1 MQINMNEDTSGLIT
15 EKKFRELASVHSPHC
30 FTIIIP
36 TSRAGEEVDS
46 RQLQKRYKNSLK
58 ELKNISE
65 EKGLKNKE
73 IVKYLDSLGSLLED
87 VHFWRNQS
95 DGLAV
100 FMYDDIMECFT
111 LPGEYKEIIY
121 LADHF
126 YLLPVIPL
134 FNDNGIFYLLS
145 LSLRNVRF
153 YEGSRHDITEIDI
166 DDLVPG
172 RLEDT
177 VGYDYEERSL
187 QHRSGQEGAGST
199 MYHGQGAGKD
209 DKKEEIK
216 KFFRAVD
223 KGLMDILKEED
234 APLVL
239 ACVDHYY
246 PVYREVTKYNHIFD
260 EYISGNPDEEEPILL
275 HEKAWMIVEKHFQ
288 KQREILTERYRNN
301 SAGGNTSAEPE
312 KIIPASVDGRI
323 EALFIQKDSDRFGY
337 YDPGKREIIEHENS
351 DSRVSLYNLAAMKT
365 LENGGQVYLSAP
377 DKMPVAGT
385 EINALFRY

>member
-1 MQINMNEDTSGLIT
+1 MQINKNEDTSGLIT
-15 EKKFRELASVHSPHC
+15 EKKFRELASVHAPHC

-58 ELKNISE
+58 ELKSICE
-65 EKGLKNKE
+65 KKGLKNKE
-73 IVKYLDSLGSLLED
+73 IVKYLEPLETLLED

-100 FMYDDIMECFT
+100 FMQEDIMECFT
-111 LPGEYKEIIY
+111 LPGEYKETIY
-121 LADHF
+121 LADHY
-126 YLLPVIPL
+126 YLLPLIPL

-145 LSLRNVRF
+145 ISLGKVNF
-153 YEGSRHDITEIDI
+153 FEGSRHDIAEIVI

-172 RLEDT
+172 RLEDA
-177 VGYDYEERSL
+177 VGYDYEDSSL
-187 QHRSGQEGAGST
+187 QHRGGQEGGGTA

-209 DKKEEIK
+209 DKKDEIK

-223 KGLMDILKEED
+223 KGLMNILNEED

-246 PVYREVTKYNHIFD
+246 PVYREVTNYNHLFD
-260 EYISGNPDEEEPILL
+260 EYIGGNPDEEDPILL
-275 HEKAWMIVEKHFQ
+275 HEKAWMILEKHFRQ
-288 KQREILTERYRNN
+288 ERETRTERYRD
-301 SAGGNTSAEPE
+301 SSSGGKTSADPE
-312 KIIPASVDGRI
+312 KIIPAAVDGRI
-323 EALFIQKDSDRFGY
+323 DTLFLQKDSDQYGY
-337 YDPGKREIIEHENS
+337 YDPETRDIIEHEES
-351 DSRVSLYNLAAMKT
+351 DSRVSLFNLAAMNT
-365 LENGGQVYLSAP
+365 LDNGGQVYLSDP
-377 DKMPVAGT
+377 DEMPVADT

>member
-1 MQINMNEDTSGLIT
+1 MQINKNEDNSGLISA
-15 EKKFRELASVHSPHC
+15 KKFRELASVHAPHC
-30 FTIIIP
+30 ITIIIP

-58 ELKNISE
+58 ELKNLCE

-73 IVKYLDSLGSLLED
+73 IVRYLEPLESLLED

-100 FMYDDIMECFT
+100 FMHDDIMECYT
-111 LPGEYKEIIY
+111 LPGEYKETIY

-126 YLLPVIPL
+126 FLLPLIPL

-145 LSLRNVRF
+145 ISLGKVNF
-153 YEGSRHDITEIDI
+153 FEGSRHDITEITI

-172 RLEDT
+172 RLEDA
-177 VGYDYEERSL
+177 VGYDHEDSSL
-187 QHRSGQEGAGST
+187 QHRSGQEGGGTA

-209 DKKEEIK
+209 DKKDEIK

-223 KGLMDILKEED
+223 KGLMNILND
-234 APLVL
+234 RNAPLVL

-246 PVYREVTKYNHIFD
+246 PVYREVTNYNHLFD
-260 EYISGNPDEEEPILL
+260 EFIGGNPDEEDPILL
-275 HEKAWMIVEKHFQ
+275 HEKAWMILENHFRQ
-288 KQREILTERYRNN
+288 ERETRTERYRD
-301 SAGGNTSAEPE
+301 SSSGGKTSADPE
-312 KIIPASVDGRI
+312 KVIPAAVDGRI
-323 EALFIQKDSDRFGY
+323 DTLFLQRDTDHYGY
-337 YDPGKREIIEHENS
+337 YDPKKRVIIEDKERN
-351 DSRVSLYNLAAMKT
+351 SRVSLYNLAAMNT
-365 LENGGQVYLSAP
+365 LKNGGQVYLSSP
-377 DKMPVAGT
+377 DEMPVAGT

>member
-1 MQINMNEDTSGLIT
+1 MQINKNEDNSGLINA
-15 EKKFRELASVHSPHC
+15 KKFRELASVHAPHC
-30 FTIIIP
+30 ITIIIP

-58 ELKNISE
+58 ELRNICA

-73 IVKYLDSLGSLLED
+73 IVRYLEPLESLLED

-100 FMYDDIMECFT
+100 FMHDDIMECFT
-111 LPGEYKEIIY
+111 LPGEYNETIY

-126 YLLPVIPL
+126 YLVPIIPL
-134 FNDNGIFYLLS
+134 FNDDGIFYLLS
-145 LSLRNVRF
+145 LSLRNVKF
-153 YEGSRHDITEIDI
+153 FEGSRHDITEIMI

-172 RLEDT
+172 RLEDA

-187 QHRSGQEGAGST
+187 QHRSGQEGDGTA
-199 MYHGQGAGKD
+199 MYHGQGSGKD
-209 DKKEEIK
+209 DKKDEIK

-223 KGLMDILKEED
+223 KGLMNILNEED

-246 PVYREVTKYNHIFD
+246 PVYREVTNYNNLFD
-260 EYISGNPDEEEPILL
+260 EYISGNPDEEDPILL
-275 HEKAWMIVEKHFQ
+275 HEKAWMILEKHFR
-288 KQREILTERYRNN
+288 KQREIKTKNYLDN
-301 SAGGNTSAEPE
+301 SSGDKTSADPE

-323 EALFIQKDSDRFGY
+323 DTLFLQKDSDQYGY
-337 YDPGKREIIEHENS
+337 YDPKNREIIEHDES
-351 DSRVSLYNLAAMKT
+351 DARVSLYNLAAMNT
-365 LENGGQVYLSAP
+365 LKNGGQVYLSSP
-377 DKMPVAGT
+377 DEMPEAGT